1 MPSPASQPRTSLR
14 RPAATV
20 LVALGLTGAL
30 AVSAAPASSA
40 AGATASSTASSTAPS
55 TAPSTASS
63 TASVSGTG
71 AVSAA
76 SVGARLRTSGAAP
89 HTAHGR
95 TFYLDS
101 ENGDDQAAGT
111 SSATAWKTLARVT
124 AARFRPGD
132 TIALRRG
139 ETFTGTA
146 TVTGTGTAHAPIT
159 ITAYGSGAA
168 PTLTNPT
175 GWNMLQ
181 LSAPHVV
188 VDQLRFADGVV
199 FDNADGVGIRGPK
212 YQLSGAIALTDP
224 ATDAYI
230 HDNEFTQ
237 VGVGIKTYATG
248 TLIAHNSFHDLKIAF
263 RGMDSG
269 SETSYGALGISIDN
283 SDARVTANAF
293 INCRSTDSPYG
304 ADGGA
309 VEIEGFDHP
318 KDNISIDHNLS
329 SGSQGFLEVTETTTA
344 NVHLTYNIS
353 DDYQQFLAFDTTT
366 HPDAYVVAHNTIVR
380 DRGDHQKLF
389 AIYYYRQA
397 GPTPADSWLTI
408 SGNIIQ
414 MNSGAVLSAYAWP
427 HDHNVIQG
435 TLGDTPGTGDI
446 LADPQFTDRAAG
458 DYRPL
463 PTSPAI
469 DNGGP
474 AAGFTDF
481 YGNPALV
488 GRASDSGAIEVQ
500 HRTIGGRH

>member
-1 MPSPASQPRTSLR
+1 
-14 RPAATV
+14 V
-20 LVALGLTGAL
+20 LVAAGLTASAL

-40 AGATASSTASSTAPS
+40 AGATASSA
-55 TAPSTASS
+55 ASS
-63 TASVSGTG
+63 TASVSGTRG

-89 HTAHGR
+89 HTAGGR

-101 ENGDDQAAGT
+101 DNGDDQAAGT

-124 AARFRPGD
+124 AAQFKPGD

-146 TVTGTGTAHAPIT
+146 TIAGTGTALAPIT
-159 ITAYGSGAA
+159 VTAYGSGAA
-168 PTLTNPT
+168 PTLSNPT

-181 LSAPHVV
+181 LNAPHVV

-212 YQLSGAIALTDP
+212 YELSGAIALTDP

-237 VGVGIKTYATG
+237 VGVGVKTYATG

-269 SETSYGALGISIDN
+269 SETSYGAIGISIDN
-283 SDARVTANAF
+283 SDARVTANSF
-293 INCRSTDSPYG
+293 VNCRSTDSPYG

-318 KDNISIDHNLS
+318 KDDISIDHNLS
-329 SGSQGFLEVTETTTA
+329 SGSQGFTEVTETTTA
-344 NVHLTYNIS
+344 DVHLTYNIS
-353 DDYQQFLAFDTTT
+353 DDYQQFLAYDTTT

-389 AIYYYRQA
+389 AIYYYREA
-397 GPTPADSWLTI
+397 GPTPEDSWLTI

-414 MNSGAVLSAYAWP
+414 MTSGVVLSDYLWP

-435 TLGDTPGTGDI
+435 TLGDTPGTGDV
-446 LADPQFTDRAAG
+446 LADPQFTDRDAG

-481 YGNPALV
+481 YGNPARV

-500 HRTIGGRH
+500 HRTAGGH

>member
-1 MPSPASQPRTSLR
+1 MPSPASQPRSPLKR
-14 RPAATV
+14 SAVAVLAAT
-20 LVALGLTGAL
+20 GLTAAAL
-30 AVSAAPASSA
+30 AVGAPASSA
-40 AGATASSTASSTAPS
+40 AGASATASSRA
-55 TAPSTASS
+55 
-63 TASVSGTG
+63 
-71 AVSAA
+71 SAA
-76 SVGARLRTSGAAP
+76 SAQTAGAQTVSASTVGARLRTSGAAP

-95 TFYLDS
+95 TFYLDA

-111 SSATAWKTLARVT
+111 SAATAWKTLARIT
-124 AARFRPGD
+124 AAEFRPGD

-146 TVTGTGTAHAPIT
+146 TITGAGTAAAPIT
-159 ITAYGSGAA
+159 VTAYGSGAV

-181 LSAPHVV
+181 LSAPHVE

-212 YQLSGAIALTDP
+212 YELSGAIALTDP

-263 RGMDSG
+263 RGEDSG
-269 SETSYGALGISIDN
+269 SETSYGAIGISIDN
-283 SDARVTANAF
+283 SDARVTANSF

-318 KDNISIDHNLS
+318 KDDISIDHNLS
-329 SGSQGFLEVTETTTA
+329 LGSQGFTEVTETTTTD
-344 NVHLTYNIS
+344 VHLTYNIS
-353 DDYQQFLAFDTTT
+353 DDYQQFLAYDTTT
-366 HPDAYVVAHNTIVR
+366 HPDAYLVAHNTIVR
-380 DRGDHQKLF
+380 DRGDNPGLF
-389 AIYYYRQA
+389 AIYYYREA
-397 GPTPADSWLTI
+397 GPTPQDSWLTI
-408 SGNIIQ
+408 TGNIIQ
-414 MNSGAVLSAYAWP
+414 MSGGTVLKDYLWP
-427 HDHNVIQG
+427 HDHNVVQG

-446 LADPQFTDRAAG
+446 LADPQFTDRDAG

-469 DNGGP
+469 DNGGS
-474 AAGFTDF
+474 AAGPTDF

-488 GRASDSGAIEVQ
+488 GPASDSGAIES
-500 HRTIGGRH
+500 RTGRVGGHC